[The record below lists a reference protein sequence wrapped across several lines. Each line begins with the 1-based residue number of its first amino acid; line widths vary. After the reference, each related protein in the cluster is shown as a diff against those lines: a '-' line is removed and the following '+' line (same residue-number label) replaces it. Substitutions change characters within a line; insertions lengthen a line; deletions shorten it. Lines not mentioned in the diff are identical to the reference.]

1 MKRNIVLLL
10 SFFLSTAAAS
20 AQSFKVESPDGLQV
34 AEISASIVDGKT
46 SITYQTSYCGRPVV
60 LESALD
66 VTFDNHVWENALG
79 KKADKT
85 AKWFD
90 NLVLDSTE
98 TFSRDTLWHNPY
110 GERSSVK
117 DAYNGLLL
125 HFSKKDASKYRLDI
139 EVRAYDEGIA
149 LRYILPMHPDA
160 IYHRVIAEESLVPLS

>member
-20 AQSFKVESPDGLQV
+20 SQSFKVESPDGSQV
-34 AEISASIVDGKT
+34 AEISASIVDGKM

-66 VTFDNHVWENALG
+66 VTFDNHVWENALR

-98 TFSRDTLWHNPY
+98 TFSRDKLWHNPY

-125 HFSKKDASKYRLDI
+125 RH
-139 EVRAYDEGIA
+139 
-149 LRYILPMHPDA
+149 
-160 IYHRVIAEESLVPLS
+160 

>member
-1 MKRNIVLLL
+1 M
-10 SFFLSTAAAS
+10 
-20 AQSFKVESPDGLQV
+20 
-34 AEISASIVDGKT
+34 
-46 SITYQTSYCGRPVV
+46 
-60 LESALD
+60 
-66 VTFDNHVWENALG
+66 
-79 KKADKT
+79 
-85 AKWFD
+85 
-90 NLVLDSTE
+90 LDSTE

>member
-1 MKRNIVLLL
+1 M
-10 SFFLSTAAAS
+10 
-20 AQSFKVESPDGLQV
+20 
-34 AEISASIVDGKT
+34 

-90 NLVLDSTE
+90 NLVFDSTE

-125 HFSKKDASKYRLDI
+125 RH
-139 EVRAYDEGIA
+139 
-149 LRYILPMHPDA
+149 
-160 IYHRVIAEESLVPLS
+160 

>member
-20 AQSFKVESPDGLQV
+20 SQSFKVESPDGSQV
-34 AEISASIVDGKT
+34 AEISASIVDGKM

-98 TFSRDTLWHNPY
+98 TFSRDKLWHNPY
-110 GERSSVK
+110 GERSLSRMPITDFCCISLRRTHQNTGWTSRSGHMTKV
-117 DAYNGLLL
+117 L
-125 HFSKKDASKYRLDI
+125 HFVTS
-139 EVRAYDEGIA
+139 
-149 LRYILPMHPDA
+149 
-160 IYHRVIAEESLVPLS
+160 SLCIQMQFTIGL

>member
-1 MKRNIVLLL
+1 M
-10 SFFLSTAAAS
+10 
-20 AQSFKVESPDGLQV
+20 
-34 AEISASIVDGKT
+34 

-66 VTFDNHVWENALG
+66 VTFDNHVWEKALG

-98 TFSRDTLWHNPY
+98 TFSRDTLWHNQY

-125 HFSKKDASKYRLDI
+125 RH
-139 EVRAYDEGIA
+139 
-149 LRYILPMHPDA
+149 
-160 IYHRVIAEESLVPLS
+160 